1 MKKRVNIT
9 LEDKVIQRIDR
20 YADEHY
26 TSRSGAITML
36 IVEATKEPK
45 QKKQWD
51 TLGNLFRKTEDIV
64 KVTMDYVVGN
74 TAIQI
79 VNTGKKVKIV
89 DVEKQK
95 KKRKFIKQWIIASAA
110 SLVLIL
116 SCFQIVRMENQEVLL
131 NKQVYQLAS
140 QIDVL
145 EKENL
150 ALKKQE
156 ADVTISYDDL
166 FARAKALGMKFPTN
180 YQVQTYTV
188 EKSTAV
194 RLYGEK
200 NHKLGK

>member
-1 MKKRVNIT
+1 M
-9 LEDKVIQRIDR
+9 
-20 YADEHY
+20 
-26 TSRSGAITML
+26 
-36 IVEATKEPK
+36 
-45 QKKQWD
+45 
-51 TLGNLFRKTEDIV
+51 

-131 NKQVYQLAS
+131 NKQVYKLAS

-166 FARAKALGMKFPTN
+166 FARAKSLGMKFPTN
-180 YQVQTYTV
+180 CQVQTYTV

-200 NHKLGK
+200 TINWVNKNFFEKFKNNACIPKRIHV

>member
-9 LEDKVIQRIDR
+9 LEDKVIQRIDQ

-26 TSRSGAITML
+26 TSRSGAIT
-36 IVEATKEPK
+36 
-45 QKKQWD
+45 
-51 TLGNLFRKTEDIV
+51 
-64 KVTMDYVVGN
+64 
-74 TAIQI
+74 
-79 VNTGKKVKIV
+79 
-89 DVEKQK
+89 
-95 KKRKFIKQWIIASAA
+95 IIASAA

-166 FARAKALGMKFPTN
+166 FARAKSLGMKFPTN
-180 YQVQTYTV
+180 CQVQTYTV

-194 RLYGEK
+194 RVYGEK
-200 NHKLGK
+200 NHNLGK